1 MRRFLIAAIASR
13 RPGRSWIP
21 FSRSGAP
28 PGAPLCHNTRP
39 AVGGLGNPIFSSNAT
54 ADNGTT
60 RSCDNWFIKS
70 IQEMQGELVIL
81 AGDVGGTKC
90 NLALFSERGGKLAL
104 VFKQRFA
111 SKEFA
116 LFDLIVKE
124 FLRQATEHLGDE
136 RIVAAGFGI
145 AGPVINGRVRATNLP
160 WIVETATLVKELKVS
175 KVVLLN
181 DLGATGHSIEH
192 LPPEDFCVLNPGKP
206 EPGGTRA
213 LLAAGT
219 GLGQSILVWDG
230 GRYRVVPSE
239 GGHSD
244 FAPHTEQQIELLRF
258 MRRRYPQVSW
268 ELILSGRGFRT
279 LHEFLAPKVTHAT
292 FEDPDADPAPEIT
305 RRGLDKSCRVCSDT
319 LDLWTAIYG
328 AEAGNLALKVL
339 ALGGVYVAGGI
350 AVKIIEKMKDGT
362 FFHAFKDKGKFAGLL
377 SDTPVSIV
385 LNESAPLLGAAYE
398 ALAATDK

>member
-1 MRRFLIAAIASR
+1 
-13 RPGRSWIP
+13 
-21 FSRSGAP
+21 
-28 PGAPLCHNTRP
+28 
-39 AVGGLGNPIFSSNAT
+39 
-54 ADNGTT
+54 
-60 RSCDNWFIKS
+60 
-70 IQEMQGELVIL
+70 VIL

-90 NLALFSERGGKLAL
+90 NLALFSEKNGKLTT

-116 LFDLIVKE
+116 QFDLIVKE
-124 FLRQATEHLGDE
+124 FSRQAASHLNAD
-136 RIVAAGFGI
+136 RVLAAGFGV
-145 AGPVINGRVRATNLP
+145 AGPVIDNHVRATNLP
-160 WIVETATLVKELKVS
+160 WTVDARILERALDVEKIVLM
-175 KVVLLN
+175 N

-192 LPPEDFCVLNPGKP
+192 LAAEEFIVLNPGRP
-206 EPGGTRA
+206 EPGGTMA

-219 GLGQSILVWDG
+219 GLGQSILIWDG
-230 GRYRVVPSE
+230 ARYRIVPSE

-279 LHEFLAPKVTHAT
+279 LHEFLAPAVTHAS

-305 RRGLDKSCRVCSDT
+305 RNGLNRSCPVCVET
-319 LDLWTAIYG
+319 LDLWTGIYG

-350 AVKIIEKMKDGT
+350 AVKIIEKMKDGQ
-362 FFHAFKDKGKFAGLL
+362 FFKAFKDKWKFESVLANI
-377 SDTPVSIV
+377 PVSVV
-385 LNESAPLLGAAYE
+385 LNESAPLMGAAYE
-398 ALAATDK
+398 ALAAIRK

>member
-1 MRRFLIAAIASR
+1 M
-13 RPGRSWIP
+13 
-21 FSRSGAP
+21 
-28 PGAPLCHNTRP
+28 
-39 AVGGLGNPIFSSNAT
+39 
-54 ADNGTT
+54 
-60 RSCDNWFIKS
+60 
-70 IQEMQGELVIL
+70 IL

-90 NLALFSERGGKLAL
+90 NLALFSEKNGKLTS

-111 SKEFA
+111 SKDFA
-116 LFDLIVKE
+116 QFDLIVREFSLQAAPYLKKE
-124 FLRQATEHLGDE
+124 KVR
-136 RIVAAGFGI
+136 AAGFGV
-145 AGPVINGRVRATNLP
+145 AGPVINNRVRATNLP
-160 WIVETATLVKELKVS
+160 WTVEASTLARELNLRD
-175 KVVLLN
+175 VVLMN

-192 LPPEDFCVLNPGKP
+192 LAPEEYCILNPGEP
-206 EPGGTRA
+206 EYGGTRA

-230 GRYRVVPSE
+230 ARYRVVPSE

-244 FAPHTEQQIELLRF
+244 FAPHTEQQIELLRY

-279 LHEFLAPKVTHAT
+279 IHEFLNPDVKHTS
-292 FEDPDADPAPEIT
+292 FEDPGMDPAPEIT
-305 RRGLDKSCRVCSDT
+305 KLGLSKECPVCADT

-350 AVKIIEKMKDGT
+350 AVKIIEKIKDGS
-362 FFHAFKDKGKFAGLL
+362 FFAAFRDKWKFESLL
-377 SDTPVSIV
+377 SNMPVSVV

-398 ALAATDK
+398 ALASLPR

>member
-1 MRRFLIAAIASR
+1 M
-13 RPGRSWIP
+13 
-21 FSRSGAP
+21 
-28 PGAPLCHNTRP
+28 
-39 AVGGLGNPIFSSNAT
+39 
-54 ADNGTT
+54 
-60 RSCDNWFIKS
+60 
-70 IQEMQGELVIL
+70 IL

-90 NLALFSERGGKLAL
+90 NLALFSEEGGTLTP

-116 LFDLIVKE
+116 QFERIVKE
-124 FLRQATEHLGDE
+124 FSRQAAEHLGKAP
-136 RIVAAGFGI
+136 IAAAGFGI
-145 AGPVINGRVRATNLP
+145 AGPVINGCVRATNLP
-160 WIVETATLVKELKVS
+160 WIVDTEALIKVLNVPH
-175 KVVLLN
+175 VVLLN

-192 LPPEDFCVLNPGKP
+192 LPPEDFCVLNPGNP

-279 LHEFLAPKVTHAT
+279 IHEFLAPKVTHAS

-319 LDLWTAIYG
+319 LDLWTARRCLRRRRHCRQNPRKNERRHFLPRLQGQMEIRRPPQQHPRLHRPQRIRPAPRSRLRSPRRHRQVG
-328 AEAGNLALKVL
+328 QAWRLPR
-339 ALGGVYVAGGI
+339 
-350 AVKIIEKMKDGT
+350 
-362 FFHAFKDKGKFAGLL
+362 LL
-377 SDTPVSIV
+377 SGRRAVLPPAPHAPYRPLLVAPASLLAVCPVSTPRQKHRPSALV
-385 LNESAPLLGAAYE
+385 L
-398 ALAATDK
+398 D

>member
-1 MRRFLIAAIASR
+1 M
-13 RPGRSWIP
+13 
-21 FSRSGAP
+21 
-28 PGAPLCHNTRP
+28 
-39 AVGGLGNPIFSSNAT
+39 
-54 ADNGTT
+54 
-60 RSCDNWFIKS
+60 
-70 IQEMQGELVIL
+70 IL

-90 NLALFSERGGKLAL
+90 NLALFSEKNGSLTT

-116 LFDLIVKE
+116 QFDLIVKE
-124 FLRQATEHLGDE
+124 FSRLAAPHLSSDPV
-136 RIVAAGFGI
+136 IAAGFGV
-145 AGPVINGRVRATNLP
+145 AGPVIKNQVRATNLP
-160 WIVETATLVKELKVS
+160 WMVDARILEHELQVPKIVLM
-175 KVVLLN
+175 N

-192 LPPEDFCVLNPGKP
+192 LAPEEFCVLNPGRP

-230 GRYRVVPSE
+230 QRYRIVPSE

-279 LHEFLAPKVTHAT
+279 IHEFLSSTVKHAS

-305 RRGLDKSCRVCSDT
+305 SKGLAKTCPVCVET

-350 AVKIIEKMKDGT
+350 AVKIIDKIKDGT
-362 FFHAFKDKGKFAGLL
+362 FFKAFKDKWHFENLL
-377 SDTPVSIV
+377 ANIPVSVV
-385 LNESAPLLGAAYE
+385 LNESAPLMGAAYE
-398 ALAATDK
+398 ALQAVRGDRALSV